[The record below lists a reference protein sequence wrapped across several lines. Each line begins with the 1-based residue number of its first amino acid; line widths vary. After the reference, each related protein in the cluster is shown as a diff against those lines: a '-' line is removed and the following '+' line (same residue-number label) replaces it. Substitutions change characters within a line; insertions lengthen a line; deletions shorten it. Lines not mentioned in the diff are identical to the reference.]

1 MKENIIHTSSNDKA
15 RLIIEKHN
23 SIIGTAEA
31 IRSGIHPRTLYQLR
45 DNGVIDQISRGV
57 FRLAEQD
64 SITNPDLVT
73 VAKRVRHAV
82 ICLISALSFHNITTQ
97 IPHSVSI
104 ALKRG
109 SESPRLDNPPITIH
123 RFSDAA
129 LNQGVEKHT
138 IDGINVN
145 IFSPE
150 KTIAD
155 CFKFRNK
162 IGMDVVLEA
171 LKLYKSRNKFN
182 LPDILKYARI
192 CRVENVIRPYLET
205 II

>member
-45 DNGVIDQISRGV
+45 DNGVIEQITRGV
-57 FRLAEQD
+57 YRLAKQGN
-64 SITNPDLVT
+64 ITNPDLVT
-73 VAKRVRHAV
+73 VAKRVPQAV

-97 IPHSVSI
+97 IPHAVSI

-129 LNQGVEKHT
+129 LKEGIEKHS
-138 IDGINVN
+138 IDRVSIN

-171 LKLYKSRNKFN
+171 LKLYKSRKKFN
-182 LPDILKYARI
+182 LSELLKYAKI
-192 CRVENVIRPYLET
+192 CRVENVMKPYLET